1 MCERAKDEPLL
12 RFWFRQFKEEPL
24 RVLIC
29 AAIFA
34 LCYLYHDGQKRQDEY
49 RTDAKAAN
57 EALVHQLQASTQVMY
72 EMNVSLRRSTRAW
85 GIWSV
90 NMRTCEI
97 TSRWLSIK
105 LTWQKIIT

>member
-29 AAIFA
+29 GAIFA

-49 RTDAKAAN
+49 RADAKAAN
-57 EALVHQLQASTQVMY
+57 EALVQQLQVSTGVMH
-72 EMNVSLRRSTRAW
+72 EMKVQLETLNTRVGHLEREHEAARQN
-85 GIWSV
+85 S
-90 NMRTCEI
+90 
-97 TSRWLSIK
+97 K
-105 LTWQKIIT
+105 

>member
-29 AAIFA
+29 GAIFA

-49 RTDAKAAN
+49 RADAKAAN
-57 EALVHQLQASTQVMY
+57 EALVQQLQASTGVMH
-72 EMNVSLRRSTRAW
+72 EMKVQLETLNTRV
-85 GIWSV
+85 GHLE
-90 NMRTCEI
+90 REHEI
-97 TSRWLSIK
+97 SRKEESK
-105 LTWQKIIT
+105 

>member
-29 AAIFA
+29 GAIFA

-49 RTDAKAAN
+49 RADAKAAN
-57 EALVHQLQASTQVMY
+57 EALVQQLQASTGVMY
-72 EMNVSLRRSTRAW
+72 EMKVQLETLNTRVGHLEREHEAARQN
-85 GIWSV
+85 S
-90 NMRTCEI
+90 
-97 TSRWLSIK
+97 K
-105 LTWQKIIT
+105 